1 MNKQVKNIIAFLV
14 IAATAGSI
22 YFTMNHAK
30 SHIHNIINNTIQ
42 KEDKNIPPT
51 IPSEENTQ
59 KEAIPQKPNEDSQNN
74 SQTPPQ
80 KPNENKPDTNNSPNQ
95 PVSNIKLTV
104 GYYIL
109 FAAESFII
117 SLALIYLILSNLSKK
132 TFRIFPSIFPTIIVA
147 AILFIL
153 NVYITNN
160 YFLNSKQLNI
170 SNMNNNP
177 SAIAAIQIDNE
188 EKTLTGNYTA
198 TANDESIIL
207 VKNSGNLTLNN
218 AVATKT
224 AGDSSNTEN
233 SEFYGINAGILVTAN
248 STANITNTQI
258 STNAKGSNAV
268 FSTGTDSKIYLT
280 NTKINTTGAGSA
292 RGLDATYGGYIEAD
306 NATINTQG
314 NSCATLATDRG
325 EGTVIAKNSALTTN
339 GVGSPIIYSTGD
351 ISIYNTKGTANNS
364 QLVVIEG
371 KNSATVDNSEL
382 KCSGKGN
389 RNNVDNCGIMV
400 YQSMSGDA
408 NQGTG
413 TLNIK
418 NSTLEINSDSNY
430 YNTAPFF
437 FITNTKGIINLQN
450 STLKYG
456 SNILMNIQGTN
467 EWGHSGQNGGDVTL
481 NTSSQNLTGDIKI
494 DNISTLQINLNN
506 SSTFNG
512 TINNQNTAKNV
523 VLNIDKTSTLT
534 LTEDTYLTSLT
545 NEDSSSKNINFNGYK
560 LYVNGIPIN

>member
-1 MNKQVKNIIAFLV
+1 MD
-14 IAATAGSI
+14 
-22 YFTMNHAK
+22 HAK
-30 SHIHNIINNTIQ
+30 NHIQNTINNTIQ
-42 KEDKNIPPT
+42 KEDENLPPAIPF
-51 IPSEENTQ
+51 EENSQ
-59 KEAIPQKPNEDSQNN
+59 KEAIPQNPNKDSQNN

-80 KPNENKPDTNNSPNQ
+80 KPNENKLDPICFKHKTHFWLLSSVRCRKLYHLFGFNLFN
-95 PVSNIKLTV
+95 PVKSQQKTSNI
-104 GYYIL
+104 
-109 FAAESFII
+109 FSF
-117 SLALIYLILSNLSKK
+117 
-132 TFRIFPSIFPTIIVA
+132 IFPTIILAVF
-147 AILFIL
+147 LLIL

-177 SAIAAIQIDNE
+177 SATAAIEIDNE

-198 TANDESIIL
+198 TANNESIIL
-207 VKNSGNLTLNN
+207 VKNNSNLMLNN
-218 AVATKT
+218 AALTKIS
-224 AGDSSNTEN
+224 GDSSNIEN

-292 RGLDATYGGYIEAD
+292 RGLDATYGGYIEA
-306 NATINTQG
+306 NNITINTQG

-325 EGTVIAKNSALTTN
+325 EGTVIAKNSTLTTN
-339 GVGSPIIYSTGD
+339 GVGSPVIYSTGD

-371 KNSATVDNSEL
+371 KNSATVEDSEL

-437 FITNTKGIINLQN
+437 FITNTKGIINL
-450 STLKYG
+450 
-456 SNILMNIQGTN
+456 
-467 EWGHSGQNGGDVTL
+467 
-481 NTSSQNLTGDIKI
+481 
-494 DNISTLQINLNN
+494 
-506 SSTFNG
+506 
-512 TINNQNTAKNV
+512 
-523 VLNIDKTSTLT
+523 
-534 LTEDTYLTSLT
+534 
-545 NEDSSSKNINFNGYK
+545 
-560 LYVNGIPIN
+560 